1 MFTGVDAEKRDEENK
16 KKKKKRRVRKKTRIA
31 YSPVIGVSNILC

>member
-16 KKKKKRRVRKKTRIA
+16 KKEKEASSEKKNT
-31 YSPVIGVSNILC
+31 LCLLARNWSK